1 MGKYNLLLG
10 EKIKLLRKKKNL
22 TQESLAEKVCRSKNH
37 ISKIEQ
43 GNANPPVSLI
53 FDIAEALNV
62 KPYELFVFNKYSN
75 TELKN
80 FDVKKEIC
88 SITDKN
94 LLNTLYKIM
103 EVLKEN

>member
-10 EKIKLLRKKKNL
+10 EKIKFLRKKRNL
-22 TQESLAEKVCRSKNH
+22 TQESLAEMVCRSKNH

-53 FDIAEALNV
+53 FEIADVLNV

-75 TELKN
+75 AGLKN
-80 FDVKKEIC
+80 IDIKKEIC

-94 LLNTLYKIM
+94 LLNILYKIM